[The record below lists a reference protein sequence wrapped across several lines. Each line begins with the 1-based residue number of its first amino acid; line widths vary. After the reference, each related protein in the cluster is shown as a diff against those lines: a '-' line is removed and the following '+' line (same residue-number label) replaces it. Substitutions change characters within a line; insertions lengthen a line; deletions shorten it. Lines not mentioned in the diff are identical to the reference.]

1 MDAIL
6 GRKRIMLK
14 KSLTAGIGIIMIV
27 TGGVVDG
34 VDLAA
39 GQSRNISSDAD
50 EGTTYTMSRGKLVLD
65 SKEKNYVLVCQRRF
79 EVTSSTVI
87 KNEFGMESTFE
98 DLTVPCEAMVHY
110 YKNPGEKNAYKAVS
124 IEVQGRPRPQPE

>member
-1 MDAIL
+1 
-6 GRKRIMLK
+6 MLR
-14 KSLTAGIGIIMIV
+14 KSLITGIVIITIV
-27 TGGVVDG
+27 TGGVLDG
-34 VDLAA
+34 IDLAA

-65 SKEKNYVLVCQRRF
+65 SKGKNYILVCQRRF

-87 KNEFGMESTFE
+87 KNEFGMDSTFE
-98 DLTVPCEAMVHY
+98 DLSVPCEAMVSY
-110 YKNPGEKNAYKAVS
+110 YRKPGEKNAYKAVS

>member
-1 MDAIL
+1 M
-6 GRKRIMLK
+6 MLR
-14 KSLTAGIGIIMIV
+14 KSLTSGISIIMIV
-27 TGGVVDG
+27 TGGILNG
-34 VDLAA
+34 VDLTA

-79 EVTSSTVI
+79 EITSSTVI
-87 KNEFGMESTFE
+87 KNEFGMDSTFE
-98 DLTVPCEAMVHY
+98 ALTVPCEAMVSY
-110 YKNPGEKNAYKAVS
+110 YKSPGEKNAYKAVS

>member
-1 MDAIL
+1 
-6 GRKRIMLK
+6 MLR
-14 KSLTAGIGIIMIV
+14 KSLITGIVIIMIV
-27 TGGVVDG
+27 TGGVLGD

-79 EVTSSTVI
+79 EITSSTVI

-98 DLTVPCEAMVHY
+98 DLSVPCEAMVNY
-110 YKNPGEKNAYKAVS
+110 YKKPRERNTYVSVS
-124 IEVQGRPRPQPE
+124 IEVQGRPSPQPE